1 MTNNER
7 AFQTQLQRSVELT
20 LCGKN
25 HFTQL
30 FSSRKVSLFKDVT
43 FTKLQIL
50 IHLCLFV
57 KQVQACRA
65 KVQSFN

>member
-30 FSSRKVSLFKDVT
+30 FSSRKVPLFKWDVT
-43 FTKLQIL
+43 FTKLHVL

-65 KVQSFN
+65 KVQKL